1 MTHEQF
7 MGLCEDTSVLP
18 DSPDLPTDPLLLS
31 LWQDRRGHWVVAH
44 RIAQSIKSSAGSALH
59 AYLHREEGDPSNA
72 QYWYSRAD
80 RRAPDLSLEA
90 EWQALVTEFVG
101 NT

>member
-1 MTHEQF
+1 MTYELF
-7 MGLCEDTSVLP
+7 IDLCENTAIRP

-59 AYLHREEGDPSNA
+59 AYLHREEGDNSNA
-72 QYWYSRAD
+72 QYWYSRAE
-80 RRAPDLSLEA
+80 RPMVETSLEE
-90 EWQALVTEFVG
+90 EWRSLAREFSE

>member
-7 MGLCEDTSVLP
+7 MGLCEDTSIRP

-31 LWQDRRGHWVVAH
+31 LWHDHRGHWVVAH
-44 RIAQSIKSSAGSALH
+44 RIAQSIKTAAGSALH
-59 AYLHREEGDPSNA
+59 AYLHREEGDLSNA
-72 QYWYSRAD
+72 QYWYSRAE
-80 RRAPDLSLEA
+80 RQVPDLSLEA
-90 EWQALVTEFVG
+90 EWQALATEFSE